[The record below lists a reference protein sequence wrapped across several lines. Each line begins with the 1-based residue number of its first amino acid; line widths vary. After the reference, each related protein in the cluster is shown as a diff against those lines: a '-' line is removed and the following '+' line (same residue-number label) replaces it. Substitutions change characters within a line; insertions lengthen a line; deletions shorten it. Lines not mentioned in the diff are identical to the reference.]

1 MSFLSA
7 IRLILENIS
16 GSMQAV
22 HHWHSESLGS
32 EADVPILVIWQVH
45 AMNSHNLRECRNNV
59 AIFLGSS
66 RNNGIFAD

>member
-7 IRLILENIS
+7 IRQILENIS

-32 EADVPILVIWQVH
+32 EVGVPIPHIWQVH
-45 AMNSHNLRECRNNV
+45 AMNSHKLRE
-59 AIFLGSS
+59 ST
-66 RNNGIFAD
+66 GILTISIGEELYY